1 MATLSFI
8 SGALEGIGITAI
20 IPLFSFIGGGGKA
33 SDNISI
39 AIAKFFEYLHLPYTA
54 KFLLI
59 FMIGLFLAKALFLLF
74 SQQISARVIADFE
87 KKTRASL
94 IKCTFDATWPF
105 LSSQKV
111 GHLDQM
117 LSTEVAN
124 SSAILLYISNATLV
138 VINLFIYSMLVFNI
152 SPTIAVLT
160 VLSGATIFLIFL
172 PFLQK
177 TRVLSEKMVREN
189 KELAH
194 FASEHLIGAKT
205 IKSMH
210 LEGPTFVRGQALI
223 ERMRHLYLKLSFL
236 KNSTAA
242 LLQLAGVF
250 FVVGLFVFLYK
261 TSAFEFASFAV
272 VVYALNKV
280 FTNIQ
285 FAQSSAHAI
294 SMQIP
299 YLSSLLSYEK
309 EARGYEEIEGG
320 DEAFSFTKELSFRDV
335 EFEYRKDDP
344 ALRKISFSIK
354 KGEVI
359 GLVGPSGAG
368 KTTIVDLLLRLIEP
382 TAGAILL
389 DGRNIR
395 SVSLK
400 EWRKSIGYVSQEV
413 FLLNDTIEN
422 NIRFYG
428 DSVTNEDVHEAARMA
443 NIYDFIMSLPEKWQ
457 TVVGERGVLL
467 SGGQRQRI
475 MLARVLARKSEILLL
490 DEATS
495 ALDTESEMLIQ
506 KAIMGLKGKVTVLA
520 IAHRL
525 STVRVSD
532 KLMVLQD
539 GQIVEEGTPSALLQD
554 ERSRFFKM
562 YHTHT

>member
-1 MATLSFI
+1 M
-8 SGALEGIGITAI
+8 
-20 IPLFSFIGGGGKA
+20 
-33 SDNISI
+33 
-39 AIAKFFEYLHLPYTA
+39 
-54 KFLLI
+54 
-59 FMIGLFLAKALFLLF
+59 
-74 SQQISARVIADFE
+74 
-87 KKTRASL
+87 
-94 IKCTFDATWPF
+94 
-105 LSSQKV
+105 
-111 GHLDQM
+111 
-117 LSTEVAN
+117 
-124 SSAILLYISNATLV
+124 
-138 VINLFIYSMLVFNI
+138 
-152 SPTIAVLT
+152 
-160 VLSGATIFLIFL
+160 
-172 PFLQK
+172 
-177 TRVLSEKMVREN
+177 
-189 KELAH
+189 
-194 FASEHLIGAKT
+194 
-205 IKSMH
+205 
-210 LEGPTFVRGQALI
+210 
-223 ERMRHLYLKLSFL
+223 
-236 KNSTAA
+236 
-242 LLQLAGVF
+242 
-250 FVVGLFVFLYK
+250 
-261 TSAFEFASFAV
+261 
-272 VVYALNKV
+272 
-280 FTNIQ
+280 
-285 FAQSSAHAI
+285 
-294 SMQIP
+294 
-299 YLSSLLSYEK
+299 
-309 EARGYEEIEGG
+309 
-320 DEAFSFTKELSFRDV
+320 

-368 KTTIVDLLLRLIEP
+368 KTTIVDRLLRLIEP

-495 ALDTESEMLIQ
+495 SIDTESEMLIQ